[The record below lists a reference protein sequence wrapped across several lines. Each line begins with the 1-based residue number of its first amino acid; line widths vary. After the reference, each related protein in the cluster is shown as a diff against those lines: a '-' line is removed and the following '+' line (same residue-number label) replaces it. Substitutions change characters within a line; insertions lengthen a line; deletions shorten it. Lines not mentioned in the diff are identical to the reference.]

1 MKVRWRTGSLRLRIT
16 PTELSYLQ
24 RGETITESLGL
35 PGGWYVTLQASASS
49 TQLRAEAAQV
59 SLVLASADLA
69 LLSEPSTEGVYF
81 KQDDFWY
88 FIEKDFP
95 CAHPRP
101 KEVTEETE
109 HFAPPDGF
117 AARHR
122 CPV

>member
-1 MKVRWRTGSLRLRIT
+1 MKVRWRSGSLRLRIT
-16 PTELSYLQ
+16 PTELDRLQ
-24 RGETITESLGL
+24 RSEPISESLGL
-35 PGGWYVTLQASASS
+35 PGGWQVHLCTGASETRLCAQEAQIEVGLTPSDLC
-49 TQLRAEAAQV
+49 QLSQPE
-59 SLVLASADLA
+59 
-69 LLSEPSTEGVYF
+69 TEGVYF
-81 KQDDFWY
+81 QQDGFCY

-122 CPV
+122 CIV

>member
-1 MKVRWRTGSLRLRIT
+1 MKVRWRSGSLRLRIT
-16 PTELSYLQ
+16 PTELSGLQ
-24 RGETITESLGL
+24 CGETITESLGL
-35 PGGWYVTLQASASS
+35 PGSWHVRLCSVVSETRLFAQG
-49 TQLRAEAAQV
+49 AQV
-59 SLVLASADLA
+59 EISLDSTDLLHLA
-69 LLSEPSTEGVYF
+69 EPGTEGVYF
-81 KQDDFWY
+81 NQDGFCF